1 MKTIER
7 YVFGSFLSSFLLAFL
22 VLSFVLTIGLMV
34 QIVGFILDGVSPA
47 LIGQFALVSFPETSA
62 RAASTSCR

>member
-22 VLSFVLTIGLMV
+22 VLSFVLTIGLLV
-34 QIVGFILDGVSPA
+34 QIVEYIMEGVPMP
-47 LIGQFALVSFPETSA
+47 LVGTFCMLSLPETL
-62 RAASTSCR
+62 